1 KLLMARR
8 WRPAAALWRRL
19 VTPGPLAVSLDHL
32 VGAAEDRLW
41 DRQAERLGGLEVD
54 DQLEFRRLLDREVR
68 RFGALQDLVDIV
80 RRDSEHVGKTRPI
93 RHQKAGPGG
102 ATANANR
109 GQTVAQRHLGSP
121 RPVERRTRYDQ
132 RIAATTVGPGQG
144 ILVIIGRVA
153 QLDCGE
159 RNAEC

>member
-1 KLLMARR
+1 MARR

-68 RFGALQDLVDIV
+68 RFGALEDLVNIV
-80 RRDSEHVGKTRPI
+80 GRDPEHVGKTRPI
-93 RHQKAGPGG
+93 RHQKAG

-121 RPVERRTRYDQ
+121 GPVERRTRYDQ
-132 RIAATTVGPGQG
+132 RIATTTVVPGQC